1 MPVTGQQGP
10 ERTDDKDGLPH
21 HGPLR
26 LPHLSQDPKAGW
38 SQHPVLSPKSRAVR
52 HMSKCEGTGPP
63 AATEGRVTSWQPLPG
78 WSSGNVS
85 SVQEAQEEERTGSLP
100 GVSGGDSCL
109 ALVKRLLFRALVL
122 EGNRGEGRARG
133 GPLERKAKKKCSSA
147 FPPGPQ
153 SSVLEHY
160 VGKRLV
166 GQRSP
171 QSGNSTDRARNRGGS
186 GSPGWGGESA
196 EAWPGQ
202 SLGSRAV
209 LRSDT
214 QPRLHRAPGPPHWSR
229 GSHRGRPVE
238 ALTRGSWLRLA

>member
-85 SVQEAQEEERTGSLP
+85 SVQEEAQEEERTGSLP

-166 GQRSP
+166 GQWK
-171 QSGNSTDRARNRGGS
+171 STER
-186 GSPGWGGESA
+186 E
-196 EAWPGQ
+196 
-202 SLGSRAV
+202 
-209 LRSDT
+209 
-214 QPRLHRAPGPPHWSR
+214 LHRQSSEQGRLREPGLGR
-229 GSHRGRPVE
+229 RKCGSMAGAKPR
-238 ALTRGSWLRLA
+238 